1 MVEQVLKNKS
11 LKTNLEK
18 IKNLVKEVKVVYTDV
33 DGTLLGPE
41 GCIFLDPDK
50 NYTLKPA
57 TALVDALKKNI
68 DIVMISGRN
77 ATQLRENARLLG
89 MKNYIAEMGTLIVH
103 NQGEKIIKNLGTFEQ
118 TEETVYKTI
127 EKSGAIDFL
136 FKTYA
141 GKLENHDPWSKE
153 RECTPLFRGF
163 VDADEANHLLE
174 KNGFKTLALI
184 DNGAI
189 YRKSDTINVPK
200 MHAYHL
206 VPGGISKESGIKKDR
221 EIRNIPKNSTIAIG
235 DAVAD
240 FKFADE
246 AGVFFLLKNGLTKNS
261 HLAKNIL
268 ESENVF
274 VTENEMGLGWAE
286 IVETLCL

>member
-1 MVEQVLKNKS
+1 MEQVLKNKS
-11 LKTNLEK
+11 LKTNLKK
-18 IKNLVKEVKVVYTDV
+18 IKNLVKEIKVIYTDV

-41 GCIFLDPDK
+41 GCFFLDSAK

-57 TALVDALKKNI
+57 AVLVEALKKDI
-68 DIVMISGRN
+68 DVVMISGRN

-89 MKNYIAEMGTLIVH
+89 LKNYIAEMGTLLVY

-118 TEETVYKTI
+118 TEETVYETI
-127 EKSGAIDFL
+127 KKSGAIDLL
-136 FKTYA
+136 FKTFA
-141 GKLENHDPWSKE
+141 GKIEDHNPWSKE

-163 VDADEANHLLE
+163 IDTDEANNVLRQ
-174 KNGFKTLALI
+174 NGFKNLVLI

-189 YRKSDTINVPK
+189 YRKSNTIDVPK
-200 MHAYHL
+200 MPAYHL

-221 EIRNIPKNSTIAIG
+221 EIRNIPQGSTIAIG

-240 FKFADE
+240 FKFAEE
-246 AGVFFLLKNGLTKNS
+246 AGVFFLLKNGLTKNT
-261 HLAKNIL
+261 HLSENIL
-268 ESENVF
+268 NSENIF

-286 IVETLCL
+286 IVEALAL